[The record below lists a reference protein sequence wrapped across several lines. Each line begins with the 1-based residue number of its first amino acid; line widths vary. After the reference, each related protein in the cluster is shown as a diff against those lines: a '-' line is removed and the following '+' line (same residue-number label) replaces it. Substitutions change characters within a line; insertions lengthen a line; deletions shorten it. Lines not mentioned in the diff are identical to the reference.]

1 MTRFVRNL
9 KIVLSG
15 TALCFSLFSTAAFA
29 QHYSQTNLVSDI
41 PVTPAATIM
50 DPNLKNPWGLVA
62 GPSTPWWSANN
73 ANGTATLYSVT
84 NANPPVPAIV
94 PINGTGIVMV
104 PNAPSQPAPG
114 SPTGIMFNGSAT
126 DFLVAPGK
134 AAHFIFVTEDGTV
147 QGWNSGA
154 SAVIMADNSQKPFPG
169 HGAVYKGATIVEI
182 YGQRYILAANFRS
195 GSVDV
200 FDTNFHQVRTHFGF
214 FEDHRI
220 PHGYAPFNVQAVGE
234 NIYVTYAKQDSAR
247 HDPMGGAGFG
257 FVVVF
262 HHDGRLIGELQHG
275 PWLNAPWGVTL
286 APANF
291 GRFSHALL
299 VGQFRGGNIAAYNP
313 ITGHFL
319 GNVLNADGSTMTIP
333 GLWTLSFG
341 NNGASGSALSMFFTA
356 GINHEND
363 GLFGAVTPVAAE
375 QNGLIQ

>member
-1 MTRFVRNL
+1 MKKFGRTL

-15 TALCFSLFSTAAFA
+15 TALCFSLLSTTAFA
-29 QHYSQTNLVSDI
+29 QHYIQTNLVSDI

-62 GPSTPWWSANN
+62 SPGSPWWSANN
-73 ANGTATLYSVT
+73 AGGTATLYSVT
-84 NANPPVPAIV
+84 NANPPVPSIV

-114 SPTGIMFNGSAT
+114 SPTGVMFNGSAT

-134 AAHFIFVTEDGTV
+134 AAHFLFVTEDGTV

-154 SAVIMADNSQKPFPG
+154 SAVIKVDNSQKPNASN
-169 HGAVYKGATIVEI
+169 GAVYKGATIVELF
-182 YGQRYILAANFRS
+182 GARYILAANFRS
-195 GSVDV
+195 GRVDI
-200 FDTNFHQVRTHFGF
+200 FDTNFNQIRF
-214 FEDHRI
+214 FRNLFNDFRV
-220 PHGYAPFNVQAVGE
+220 PRGYAPFNVQAVGE

-247 HDPMGGAGFG
+247 HDPQGGAGFG
-257 FVVVF
+257 FVAVF
-262 HHDGRLIGELQHG
+262 HHDGRLIGELEHG
-275 PWLNAPWGVTL
+275 WWLNAPWGITL

-299 VGQFRGGNIAAYNP
+299 VGQFRGGTIAAYNP

-319 GNVLNADGSTMTIP
+319 GNVLNADGTTMTIP

-356 GINHEND
+356 GINHETD
-363 GLFGAVTPVAAE
+363 GLFGAVAPVGAE
-375 QNGLIQ
+375 QDGLIQ

>member
-1 MTRFVRNL
+1 MTRFVRSL

-15 TALCFSLFSTAAFA
+15 TALCFSLFSTSAFA
-29 QHYSQTNLVSDI
+29 QHYTQTNLVSDV

-62 GPSTPWWSANN
+62 GPGTPWWSANN
-73 ANGTATLYSVT
+73 ANGTSTLYSVT
-84 NANPPVPAIV
+84 NANPAVPSIV

-114 SPTGIMFNGSAT
+114 SPTGIMFNGSTT
-126 DFLVAPGK
+126 DFLVAAGK
-134 AAHFIFVTEDGTV
+134 PAHFLFVTEDGTV
-147 QGWNSGA
+147 QGWNGGA
-154 SAVIMADNSQKPFPG
+154 SAVIMVDNSQKPNAAN
-169 HGAVYKGATIVEI
+169 GAVYKGATIVEFE
-182 YGQRYILAANFRS
+182 GHRYLLAANFRS
-195 GSVDV
+195 GRVDI
-200 FDTNFHQVRTHFGF
+200 FDTNFHPVRAPFGTLVDF
-214 FEDHRI
+214 RI
-220 PHGYAPFNVQAVGE
+220 PRGYAPFNVQAIGE

-247 HDPMGGAGFG
+247 HDPVGGWGFG
-257 FVVVF
+257 FVAVF

-291 GRFSHALL
+291 GRFGHALL
-299 VGQFRGGNIAAYNP
+299 VGQFRGGNVAAYNP

-341 NNGASGSALSMFFTA
+341 NNGAAGSPLSMFFTA
-356 GINHEND
+356 GINDETD
-363 GLFGAVTPVAAE
+363 GLFGTITPVAAE
-375 QNGLIQ
+375 QDGLIQ